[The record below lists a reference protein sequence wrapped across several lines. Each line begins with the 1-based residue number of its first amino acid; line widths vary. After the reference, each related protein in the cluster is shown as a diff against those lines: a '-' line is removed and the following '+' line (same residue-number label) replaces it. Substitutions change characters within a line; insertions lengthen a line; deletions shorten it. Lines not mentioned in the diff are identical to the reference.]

1 MTAVFEQEH
10 EAFRASFRTF
20 LEREVVPFHAEWED
34 AGVVPRS
41 VWEAAGK
48 HGFLAMAVPE
58 QYGGM
63 GVDDFRFNAIVGEEL
78 VRAHAS
84 GPGFVLHN
92 DVALPYLL
100 TLTNDEQKQRWL
112 PRLVTGELITA
123 IAMTE
128 PGAGSD
134 LASMRTTA
142 RRDGD
147 SYVLSGAKTFITN
160 GQLADLIIVAC
171 KTDPEAGARG
181 VSLLVVEGE
190 MAGFDRGR
198 NLDKLGMSAQDTSEL
213 FFDEVRVPAA
223 NLLGEENAGFRYL
236 MVNLAQERLSIA
248 LGAVVSAECALERTV
263 DYVTERQAFGQSI
276 GSFQHS
282 RFTLAELKTEV
293 TIARVFVDH
302 CLAEHL
308 EGRLTPESAAMAKWW
323 TTELQLRVIDR
334 CLQLHGGYGFMRE
347 FRIAKDYVDYRA
359 QTIYG
364 GSTEIMKEIIGRSM
378 GLR

>member
-1 MTAVFEQEH
+1 
-10 EAFRASFRTF
+10 
-20 LEREVVPFHAEWED
+20 
-34 AGVVPRS
+34 
-41 VWEAAGK
+41 
-48 HGFLAMAVPE
+48 
-58 QYGGM
+58 
-63 GVDDFRFNAIVGEEL
+63 
-78 VRAHAS
+78 
-84 GPGFVLHN
+84 
-92 DVALPYLL
+92 
-100 TLTNDEQKQRWL
+100 
-112 PRLVTGELITA
+112 
-123 IAMTE
+123 
-128 PGAGSD
+128 
-134 LASMRTTA
+134 
-142 RRDGD
+142 
-147 SYVLSGAKTFITN
+147 
-160 GQLADLIIVAC
+160 
-171 KTDPEAGARG
+171 
-181 VSLLVVEGE
+181 
-190 MAGFDRGR
+190 
-198 NLDKLGMSAQDTSEL
+198 MSAQDTSEL
-213 FFDEVRVPAA
+213 FFDDVRVPAA

-248 LGAVVSAECALERTV
+248 LGAVVSAECALDRTV
-263 DYVTERQAFGQSI
+263 AYVTERQAFGQSI

-308 EGRLTPESAAMAKWW
+308 EGRLTPEAAAMAKWW